1 MRENGESYC
10 GEKKTKGKVVNREGK
25 MSVKEKEKI
34 RSRVSCINDVMFLL
48 GVAISVAIRPTSAIL
63 YLFLFF
69 ERMFWV

>member
-10 GEKKTKGKVVNREGK
+10 GEKITKGKVVNREGK